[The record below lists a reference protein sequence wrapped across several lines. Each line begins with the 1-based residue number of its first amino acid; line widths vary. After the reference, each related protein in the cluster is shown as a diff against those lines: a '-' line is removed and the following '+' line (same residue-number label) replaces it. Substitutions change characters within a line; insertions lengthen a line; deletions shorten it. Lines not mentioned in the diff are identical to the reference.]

1 MNFKTIWVGI
11 LGLFGMGPL
20 AVVPTSRY
28 GFKPKTPHK
37 SVRNQTIQDRV
48 RIEEAKQKRM
58 RKQSN
63 RLSIEIAKEG

>member
-28 GFKPKTPHK
+28 DAKKKTT
-37 SVRNQTIQDRV
+37 QADLD
-48 RIEEAKQKRM
+48 RIEKARQKQA
-58 RKQSN
+58 RKQAK
-63 RLSIEIAKEG
+63 RLTD